1 MNKINLFWF
10 RRDLRLHD
18 NCGLYH
24 ALNSG
29 LPVIAIFIFDT
40 QILNDLEDKEDARL
54 SFIHQELGEINR
66 TLKDLGTRLI
76 TLYNSPEKAF
86 KELIDQFDIQ
96 EVFTNKDYEPYAIAR
111 DNSVSRFLSK
121 HAIKFSSFKDQVIFE
136 EKEICKQDGSPYLV
150 YTPYSKKWL
159 SEVSP
164 NMLKPYPSNLE
175 YKNWNPL
182 EFEEIISLE
191 EMGFKISSIPI
202 PPKELKNKT
211 LQVYEEERN
220 FPEKDSTSK
229 LGVHLRFGTVSVR
242 ELCRRTE
249 NISLTYYKELI
260 WREFFMMILFHFPH
274 VVDRNYNAKY
284 DGVQWRN
291 DEEDFKKWCLGETG
305 FPLVD
310 AGMRELNETGFMHN
324 RVRMLVASFLTKH
337 LLIDWKWGEAY
348 FAKKLLDYDL
358 ASNNGNWQWCAG
370 TGVDAS
376 PYFRV
381 FNPSTQIE
389 KFDKNYTYI
398 NRWVK
403 DFGTNSYPKPMLEHK
418 AARERAISTYK
429 KAVNLS

>member
-1 MNKINLFWF
+1 MSKINLFWF

-29 LPVIAIFIFDT
+29 LPVVAIFIFDK
-40 QILNDLEDKEDARL
+40 QILKDLEDKQDARL
-54 SFIHQELGEINR
+54 SFIHKKLSEINR
-66 TLKDLGTRLI
+66 TLKSKGSRLI
-76 TLYNSPEKAF
+76 SLYDTPENAF
-86 KELIDQFDIQ
+86 KKLIDQFDIQ
-96 EVFTNKDYEPYAIAR
+96 EVFTNKDYEPYAITR
-111 DNSVSRFLSK
+111 DKSVSELLTK
-121 HAIKFSSFKDQVIFE
+121 HSIKFSSFKDQVIFE

-150 YTPYSKKWL
+150 YTPYSKRWL
-159 SEVSP
+159 SEVNP
-164 NMLKPYPSNLE
+164 NMLKAYPSSLE
-175 YKNWNPL
+175 FKNWKPL
-182 EFEEIISLE
+182 KFEEIISLE
-191 EMGFKISSIPI
+191 KMGFKNSSILI
-202 PPKELKNKT
+202 PTKELKNKT
-211 LQVYEEERN
+211 LQIYEEERN
-220 FPEKDSTSK
+220 FPAKDSTSK
-229 LGVHLRFGTVSVR
+229 LGVHLRFGTVSIR
-242 ELCRRTE
+242 KLCRRTE

-274 VVDRNYNAKY
+274 VVEHNYNAKY
-284 DGVQWRN
+284 NGIQWRN
-291 DEEDFKKWCLGETG
+291 NEEEFQKWCKGETG

-389 KFDKNYTYI
+389 KFDQKLTYI
-398 NRWVK
+398 KRWVK
-403 DFGTNSYPKPMLEHK
+403 DFGTDSYPKPMVEHK
-418 AARERAISTYK
+418 QARERAISTYK
-429 KAVNLS
+429 EAVNLS